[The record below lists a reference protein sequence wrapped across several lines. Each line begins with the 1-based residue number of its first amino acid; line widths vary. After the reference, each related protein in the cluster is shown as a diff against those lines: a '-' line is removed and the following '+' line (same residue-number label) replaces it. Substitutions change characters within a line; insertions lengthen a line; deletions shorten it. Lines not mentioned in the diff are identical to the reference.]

1 MAVSTK
7 AVQRREKSGLGER
20 LFAPQMAEVLTEYPI
35 ALTLASCCMMTLV
48 FAYRHWLALQ
58 QLTEKYTTAQQ
69 AFPNHNRHLLAK
81 NTGALLGGG
90 AQRLGTQAYWA
101 GLCAARVSLCFLAL
115 I

>member
-58 QLTEKYTTAQQ
+58 QLTEKYTTPQQ
-69 AFPNHNRHLLAK
+69 TFPNHNRHLLAY
-81 NTGALLGGG
+81 NDGDPPERGVPSAWALRHTGLDYALQGFH
-90 AQRLGTQAYWA
+90 YVFWP
-101 GLCAARVSLCFLAL
+101 
-115 I
+115 